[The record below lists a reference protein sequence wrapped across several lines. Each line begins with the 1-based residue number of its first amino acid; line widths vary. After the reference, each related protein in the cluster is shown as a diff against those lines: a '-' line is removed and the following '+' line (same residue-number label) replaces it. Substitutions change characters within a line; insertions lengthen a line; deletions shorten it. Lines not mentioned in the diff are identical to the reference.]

1 MDRATLD
8 KNNNKMWFLQFARGL
23 ACLLIVYVHWLT
35 FLMAPASLDTTIFQS
50 VLPAYEAPAALL
62 AYAGAVNNILPVD
75 FREVYFGLALFFI
88 ISGFIIPVSLEKG
101 TRANY
106 VIRRIARIL
115 PTAFACTV
123 VTALVIVL
131 GRLIEGNSVAPF
143 SVSNVLANA
152 LLIRDV
158 VGHPYIDTAIWTL
171 EIEVHFYLIC
181 FVISFFSGQ
190 KKAGVILAMAFA
202 FLLASIA
209 FTYSEGPYEVYKRYL
224 NVIATNGSFLVPMF
238 IGMALYNFN
247 AGHWS
252 VVKTALVV
260 FLLLVMNNLTLQYHA
275 GAVSNIIYINHLFAV
290 LVFAVLLLLGDKV
303 PYFKSLDKLADV
315 SYPLYLLHGTCGYVV
330 FYIVY
335 KFLHEKTAAFVLSF
349 AVIAVLTLLVHRTI
363 ERPSTPAGKRIAKW
377 VDETDFFARFRRRN
391 A

>member
-1 MDRATLD
+1 MDRMTPD

-35 FLMAPASLDTTIFQS
+35 FLLAPASLDTTIFQS
-50 VLPAYEAPAALL
+50 ALPAYQAPMAVFG
-62 AYAGAVNNILPVD
+62 YAGAVGKIVPVD

-101 TRANY
+101 SRANY

-123 VTALVIVL
+123 ITALVIL
-131 GRLIEGNSVAPF
+131 FGRLLEGNTVAPF
-143 SVSNVLANA
+143 SVSSVLANA
-152 LLIRDV
+152 MLIRDV

-171 EIEVHFYLIC
+171 EIEVHFYVIC
-181 FVISFFSGQ
+181 FVLSFFSGQ
-190 KKAGVILAMAFA
+190 KKAWVVLVMALA
-202 FLLASIA
+202 FLFVSIA
-209 FTYSEGPYEVYKRYL
+209 YTYCNGPYEVYRRYL
-224 NVIATNGSFLVPMF
+224 NVIATNGTFLVPMF

-247 AGHWS
+247 AGNWS

-260 FLLLVMNNLTLQYHA
+260 VALLVMNNLTLQYHV
-275 GAVSNIIYINHLFAV
+275 GGTSSVIYFNHLFAT
-290 LVFAVLLLLGDKV
+290 LVFVVLLLLGDKV
-303 PYFKSLDKLADV
+303 PYFSFMDKLAEV

-335 KFLHEKTAAFVLSF
+335 KFLHETAIALLLSF
-349 AVIAVLTLLVHRTI
+349 TVITALTFLVHRTI
-363 ERPSTPAGKRIAKW
+363 ELPSTPAGKRIAKSF
-377 VDETDFFARFRRRN
+377 DKADFFGRLKRRS